1 MKNKLSV
8 SFIARKALKK
18 KNGYVPIYCK
28 VRYNRQSI
36 QLNTTIDLLYSDW
49 DSANTRAIGLNKKQI
64 NIALET
70 IRVNIIDKYNELM
83 KTNVIITCKVIVDYY
98 KNDSMIMNTIVN
110 VFEEHNNYMKSLIDK
125 QYSYGTYKNYIT
137 TIKRLQE
144 FIKKIYNDND
154 MSLSKINYDFIYKF
168 SQYILIETQCNHN
181 GMMKHMQR
189 LKKVTNFCIKNQYI
203 THDPFNGFHI
213 NFKHS
218 NRMYLT
224 MDELHTITDVELN
237 ESLMKVRDVFLCA
250 CYTGLSYT
258 DIKKLNKTHIKKGDD
273 NFMWIYINRN
283 KTNTPSNIPLLPKAE
298 SLINKYMELCNSD
311 VIFPVISNQKI
322 NKYLKQIATIC
333 DIHKNITFHSARH
346 TFATT
351 ITLSN
356 GMPIETVSKMLGHNS
371 LKTTQ
376 IYARVIESKVS
387 ADMQVLRQKF
397 M

>member
-49 DSANTRAIGLNKKQI
+49 DSSNTRAIGLNKKQI

>member
-1 MKNKLSV
+1 
-8 SFIARKALKK
+8 
-18 KNGYVPIYCK
+18 
-28 VRYNRQSI
+28 
-36 QLNTTIDLLYSDW
+36 
-49 DSANTRAIGLNKKQI
+49 
-64 NIALET
+64 
-70 IRVNIIDKYNELM
+70 
-83 KTNVIITCKVIVDYY
+83 
-98 KNDSMIMNTIVN
+98 
-110 VFEEHNNYMKSLIDK
+110 
-125 QYSYGTYKNYIT
+125 
-137 TIKRLQE
+137 
-144 FIKKIYNDND
+144 
-154 MSLSKINYDFIYKF
+154 
-168 SQYILIETQCNHN
+168 
-181 GMMKHMQR
+181 
-189 LKKVTNFCIKNQYI
+189 
-203 THDPFNGFHI
+203 
-213 NFKHS
+213 
-218 NRMYLT
+218 MYLT

-387 ADMQVLRQKF
+387 ADMQLLRQKF